1 MLTLYDI
8 ISYMTEEFNDHFK
21 NPQLIEDLLKSILEK
36 FYTLNENDYRNI
48 TPIFD
53 ILCSIIKASGEL
65 LKGFCKEFLTRA
77 LYIIDSTINTYNV
90 KLLLIKINNKDMAY
104 LDTELISKCIE
115 LISIL
120 CDTLPS
126 FCTEV
131 LNKSNILEFM
141 NILIDV
147 ELFL

>member
-126 FCTEV
+126 LCTEV